1 MKQSIYFRVDADKG
15 INIGLGHLQRTLTL
29 YRAIKKLTKK
39 KYNFYFI
46 VKKNQFSE
54 KIIKKQ
60 TKEKLIN
67 FNIKNLQKL
76 KLKKEDLMIIDTLGI
91 EKNLSKFLI
100 EKNFENIISFDET
113 NLNKFR
119 KGIIINGIFYAKKKL
134 KNSKS
139 IKVYQGPKYL
149 ILDNKYSKRKKR
161 VNLKK
166 VIKIFISSG
175 GSDKKKFIFRIIKY
189 LKNISG
195 LKIKIAIGQGAE
207 QNLFINKIRSFKN
220 ISLVI
225 GKKNLFKY
233 FSESNLNIVSGGTVM
248 FESICS
254 GTLTYVG
261 LTYQN
266 QKFAIRFLLNKKLIN
281 YLGPVNNLNLGILKK
296 ILNPN
301 KIKKLDN
308 KKDFIN
314 RINYIDGKG
323 LFRVKNIIL
332 KCLNDFQK

>member
-1 MKQSIYFRVDADKG
+1 
-15 INIGLGHLQRTLTL
+15 
-29 YRAIKKLTKK
+29 
-39 KYNFYFI
+39 
-46 VKKNQFSE
+46 
-54 KIIKKQ
+54 
-60 TKEKLIN
+60 
-67 FNIKNLQKL
+67 
-76 KLKKEDLMIIDTLGI
+76 
-91 EKNLSKFLI
+91 
-100 EKNFENIISFDET
+100 
-113 NLNKFR
+113 
-119 KGIIINGIFYAKKKL
+119 
-134 KNSKS
+134 
-139 IKVYQGPKYL
+139 
-149 ILDNKYSKRKKR
+149 
-161 VNLKK
+161 
-166 VIKIFISSG
+166 
-175 GSDKKKFIFRIIKY
+175 
-189 LKNISG
+189 
-195 LKIKIAIGQGAE
+195 
-207 QNLFINKIRSFKN
+207 
-220 ISLVI
+220 
-225 GKKNLFKY
+225 
-233 FSESNLNIVSGGTVM
+233 M